1 MKNLF
6 VTDLDGTFVAN
17 SVNVSVDDLAAYKKL
32 KKLGDFSI
40 ATGRSI
46 SEIEYIID
54 ENDLEVTHMIGFN
67 GAAVESSSIVYKE
80 FIPNKYLNKLFEYL
94 DKNNLVFD
102 ALDGEKRIG
111 NFQHEEVNRL
121 WNMELICVNN
131 PFELLKGKNIYKVNI
146 RPSKEETDR
155 YCQELKVIFPNLEVF
170 KSGSRRIEVTAKNV
184 SKALGIEKI
193 RGNYDR
199 VVVLGDSG
207 NDVDMF
213 KVADISYCI
222 DTAPVEV
229 QKKALHVVGSFAD
242 AIAHFENNYK

>member
-17 SVNVSVDDLAAYKKL
+17 SVNVNMNDLAAYKKL

-46 SEIEYIID
+46 LEIEYIIA

-67 GAAVESSSIVYKE
+67 GAVIKSSSITYKE
-80 FIPNKYLNKLFEYL
+80 FIPNVYLNKLFDYI

-111 NFQHEEVNRL
+111 NFQHEKVNRL
-121 WNMELICVNN
+121 WNMELICVDN

-146 RPSKEETDR
+146 RPNKEETDR
-155 YCQELKVIFPNLEVF
+155 YYQKLKDTFPNLEIF
-170 KSGSRRIEVTAKNV
+170 KSGNRRIEVTSKNV

-193 RGNYDR
+193 RNNYDR
-199 VVVLGDSG
+199 VIVLGDSG

-222 DTAPVEV
+222 DTAPIEV
-229 QKKALHVVGSFAD
+229 QKKALHIVGSFAD
-242 AIAHFENNYK
+242 AITHFENNYN